1 MIYYNLLFLWEEFL
15 EILVGGRLYALAH
28 GMHSV
33 GLVVV
38 RVVGPA
44 NNKGWKL
51 LELGLRAVARAAGLL
66 LAGRAPGRGGC
77 CTGGGDALALAAGC
91 GVGSS
96 LDVELLGGG
105 VGGVYDVVRVR
116 VFGDLISR
124 NPG

>member
-1 MIYYNLLFLWEEFL
+1 MEEFL
-15 EILVGGRLYALAH
+15 EVLVGGRLYALAH

-44 NNKGWKL
+44 NKGWKL

-91 GVGSS
+91 GVRSA
-96 LDVELLGGG
+96 LDAWLL
-105 VGGVYDVVRVR
+105 V
-116 VFGDLISR
+116 
-124 NPG
+124 